1 MIENVRTMFKTFM
14 LGGYYFFWGGYVNCA
29 LLHFV
34 DFLTMICLVS
44 FQDDRNEKYLGVNE
58 NTFPYEVQTAPIG
71 DGVLP
76 GVIRQLVIE

>member
-1 MIENVRTMFKTFM
+1 M
-14 LGGYYFFWGGYVNCA
+14 NCA

-34 DFLTMICLVS
+34 DFLTMICLMC
-44 FQDDRNEKYLGVNE
+44 FQDDRNEKYLGGNE